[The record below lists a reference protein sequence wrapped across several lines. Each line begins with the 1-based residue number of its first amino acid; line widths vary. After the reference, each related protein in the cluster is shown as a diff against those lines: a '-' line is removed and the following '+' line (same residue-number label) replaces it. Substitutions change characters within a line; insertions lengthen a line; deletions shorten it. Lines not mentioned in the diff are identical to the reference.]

1 MSNEEAQS
9 KAGDK
14 QPARNPVPAKPI
26 GGVRLEM
33 NQGSLTH
40 SHRHET
46 ECMLIVL
53 HGACRVYLRD
63 RAVTLRENE
72 MLHIPPQHEHV
83 AEALTDAVVLSISA
97 AASEWNGCGPVLQN
111 DVDQYLW
118 GV

>member
-1 MSNEEAQS
+1 MSNEEVPS

-14 QPARNPVPAKPI
+14 QPARNPVPAKPV

-53 HGACRVYLRD
+53 NGACRVYMRD
-63 RAVTLRENE
+63 RSVTLRENE
-72 MLHIPPQHEHV
+72 MLHIPPQHEHA
-83 AEALTDAVVLSISA
+83 AEALTHAVALRISA
-97 AASEWNGCGPVLQN
+97 AARDWNACVPLLQN
-111 DVDQYLW
+111 DLDQYL
-118 GV
+118 

>member
-1 MSNEEAQS
+1 MSNEEVPS

-14 QPARNPVPAKPI
+14 QPARNPVPAKPV

-53 HGACRVYLRD
+53 NGACRVYMRD

-72 MLHIPPQHEHV
+72 MLHIPPQHEHA

-97 AASEWNGCGPVLQN
+97 AASEWKSCSPVLQY
-111 DVDQYLW
+111 DADQYLC